1 MPQIPRFLLPILLTE
16 HWDAALTMPKIP
28 KGMPLLMLS
37 GGKDELV
44 PPSHMR
50 ELRRI
55 REEGL
60 ERRDASGTAGVNF
73 GEKKQGDAEEKAARV
88 RWREYPLGGHNDT
101 CLIPDYWKD
110 ISEWIKEEVE

>member
-1 MPQIPRFLLPILLTE
+1 M
-16 HWDAALTMPKIP
+16 
-28 KGMPLLMLS
+28 LMLS
-37 GGKDELV
+37 GQKDELV

-55 REEGL
+55 REGQ
-60 ERRDASGTAGVNF
+60 SVS
-73 GEKKQGDAEEKAARV
+73 GEKGEGDKKGAGRV

-110 ISEWIKEEVE
+110 IGEWIRKEVEGKDGEKSGLE